1 VIGACADGAKEAL
14 VMVDRSTTR
23 KALSVLRQGPAARDR
38 GRFTEEVTMRD
49 EALLRVLLRRPEP
62 RFGLAAGLIIAVVL
76 HLLAVPGASLLPTE
90 PRRVQASPTSWGGLG
105 ARSIAQHVE
114 LVIRTPQETATTP
127 PTPTPPEPEQVPKGQ
142 VVNLPAKEVERPD
155 AADFLAEEDQRAER
169 ETRARIT
176 GLSETA
182 TRTATVADA
191 TADTPARDGA
201 SVTNPRVQSK
211 TPPTVGGA
219 PADGGG
225 VDGDALSWDSALGGG
240 PQALALLTP
249 KREAVQ
255 GLKETDQGGRLRVR
269 EEQRAL
275 DGNARAFRLAMA
287 RFAPLQA
294 PIGEGAS
301 GLGFSR
307 RGGTGDDGLF
317 GQRAPSDAEGSN
329 RQVTGLPRADH
340 LVVEEDSETALNTWR
355 FKHATFF
362 NRVADAIRRTW
373 LGGDVMGQVD
383 PDGRLYGRE
392 DRTTR
397 VQITLDRDGDV
408 VDLALTSPSGVIAL
422 DDEALRAI
430 RAAGPFH
437 NPPRALF
444 GDGERFAFVFG
455 FTIDFSKTSID
466 LNWAPY

>member
-1 VIGACADGAKEAL
+1 
-14 VMVDRSTTR
+14 MVDRSTPR
-23 KALSVLRQGPAARDR
+23 KALSSRAGSSRGTLLGGRQGPAVAER
-38 GRFTEEVTMRD
+38 GRYTDAVALREQ
-49 EALLRVLLRRPEP
+49 ALLQVLLRRPEP
-62 RFGLAAGLIIAVVL
+62 RFGLAVGLIVAVIL
-76 HLLAVPGASLLPTE
+76 HLLAIPGATLLPNE
-90 PRRVQASPTSWGGLG
+90 PRRVQASPSSWGGLG
-105 ARSIAQHVE
+105 ARSLAQHVE
-114 LVIRTPQETATTP
+114 LVVRPPPEVAP
-127 PTPTPPEPEQVPKGQ
+127 PPPPPPAPTPEPLPKGQ
-142 VVNLPAKEVERPD
+142 VVNLPAKKVERPD
-155 AADFLAEEDQRAER
+155 AADYLADEDQRAER
-169 ETRARIT
+169 ETRARVT
-176 GLSETA
+176 GLTEAA
-182 TRTATVADA
+182 TRTATVAETSEKAPAQEGA
-191 TADTPARDGA
+191 TAPHA
-201 SVTNPRVQSK
+201 SPLSK
-211 TPPTVGGA
+211 APPTTGGER
-219 PADGGG
+219 ADGSG
-225 VDGDALSWDSALGGG
+225 VDGDALTWDSAFGGG
-240 PQALALLTP
+240 PKALALLTP

-255 GLKETDQGGRLRVR
+255 GLKETAQGGKLQVR
-269 EEQRAL
+269 EEQRAQ

-294 PIGEGAS
+294 PIGEGAT

-317 GQRAPSDAEGSN
+317 GQQTRSDTQGGN
-329 RQVTGLPRADH
+329 RQISGLPRADH

-397 VQITLDRDGDV
+397 VQITLDRDGSV

-444 GDGERFAFVFG
+444 GDGDRFAFVFG